1 MLNFSSLTSLYLSSD
16 SFLGKL
22 FHMNMKRLQVI
33 SRPGIDATVGP
44 KGSKGLPGLPGAKG
58 ERGFSGRP
66 GPPGLPGSPGRSAS
80 IKISCMVKCLNGY
93 LASQSFHTHFDRWTE
108 QKVKAELFRATF
120 ELEG

>member
-1 MLNFSSLTSLYLSSD
+1 MLNFSSLTSLYHSSD

-22 FHMNMKRLQVI
+22 FHMSMKHLQVI
-33 SRPGIDATVGP
+33 SRPGIDPTVGP

-80 IKISCMVKCLNGY
+80 IKISYMLKCKN
-93 LASQSFHTHFDRWTE
+93 D
-108 QKVKAELFRATF
+108 V
-120 ELEG
+120 